1 MAQALGLQTCR
12 VQCTNELLPS
22 DLLGYVSWDSASQ
35 SPRLVKG
42 PIFTELLM
50 VDELNRAPSKTQ
62 SALLE
67 AMEERQVTL
76 DGQTHPLPV
85 HFAVI
90 ATQNPRE
97 QVGVYSLPE
106 SQLDRFSV
114 CISMP
119 AHSRDSHMELLR
131 SSDRGESLVHKF
143 AAMLRGQSLPQAK
156 AAVQSVHVSDSVL
169 TYLLNVTE
177 ALEVSLGRNLA
188 IRFRKQLLGLCKA
201 YAFLQSRDFVI
212 PDDLPKVMAAA
223 LRHRLHGLSKNEL
236 DALLMGTFQ
245 KVQCP

>member
-1 MAQALGLQTCR
+1 MAQALSLQTSR

-22 DLLGYVSWDSASQ
+22 DLLGYVSWDSVSQ
-35 SPRLVKG
+35 TSRLVKG

-76 DGQTHPLPV
+76 DGQTHPLSR

-119 AHSRDSHMELLR
+119 AHSRDSLMELLR
-131 SSDRGESLVHKF
+131 SSDSGESVLQKLSD
-143 AAMLRGQSLPQAK
+143 MMRGQPLPQAK
-156 AAVQSVHVSDSVL
+156 TAVQSVHVSDSVL
-169 TYLLNVTE
+169 AYLLNLTE
-177 ALEVSLGRNLA
+177 ALELVLSRNLA

-212 PDDLPKVMAAA
+212 PDDLPKVMAAS
-223 LRHRLHGLSKNEL
+223 LRHRLQGMSKDEL
-236 DALLMGTFQ
+236 DELLAGAFQ
-245 KVQCP
+245 KVRCP